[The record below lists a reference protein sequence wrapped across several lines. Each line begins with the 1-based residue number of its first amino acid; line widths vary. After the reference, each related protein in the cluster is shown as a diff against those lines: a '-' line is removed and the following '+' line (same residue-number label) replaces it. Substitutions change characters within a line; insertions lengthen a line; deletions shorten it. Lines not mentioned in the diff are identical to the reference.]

1 MTRRLLIALLLPW
14 LAIVG
19 AAAPSTAFAWK
30 LTAEGAPFVHATSG
44 YSIQFPAGW
53 RWMKAPFL
61 ADTIATRDGAALQVI
76 GVDFRKHKNAF
87 AAIKQHSTAE
97 MPPQEL
103 AEKLVAD
110 ATARNTLTNVEILS
124 NQPTT
129 LGGRPAFRLHL
140 AYTQNVDTG
149 GLRYEEIVVGANSP
163 QGLFI
168 VRYAAPKL
176 HYFERSLT
184 EFETSLATFTIDDK
198 KRKR

>member
-1 MTRRLLIALLLPW
+1 MKRRLLIALLLPS
-14 LAIVG
+14 LAVLG

-30 LTAEGAPFVHATSG
+30 RVAAGAPFVHATSG
-44 YSIQFPAGW
+44 YSIQFPEGW
-53 RWMKAPFL
+53 RWTKAPFL
-61 ADTIATRDGAALQVI
+61 ADTVATRDGPALQVI
-76 GVDFRKHKNAF
+76 GVDYRKHKNAF
-87 AAIKQHSTAE
+87 AAINQNSTAE
-97 MPPQEL
+97 MTPQEL

-110 ATARNTLTNVEILS
+110 ATARNALTNVEILS

-140 AYTQNVDTG
+140 AYTQTVDTN
-149 GLRYEEIVVGANSP
+149 GLRYEEMVVGANST

-184 EFETSLATFTIDDK
+184 EFEASLATFTIAEK